1 MVTLAIEMAIPP
13 PHSVLHHLQGI
24 VLASLLALGSS
35 ARKDE
40 RKKACR
46 TRLSVAFRAL
56 CSFSC
61 GGVLILEHG
70 ADLLAQFR
78 RVLVAMHGLGVEHS
92 EIENVIFCA

>member
-1 MVTLAIEMAIPP
+1 MLAF
-13 PHSVLHHLQGI
+13 
-24 VLASLLALGSS
+24 LLVLGSS
-35 ARKDE
+35 ASRDE

-61 GGVLILEHG
+61 GGVLVLEHG
-70 ADLLAQFR
+70 ADLVTQLR
-78 RVLVAMHGLGVEHS
+78 RVLMAMHGLGVEHS